1 MCYMIVIIIII
12 IVVVLLLLLLCKA
25 LNTVYNTHVKL
36 IMIIYKMLKFQIK
49 FMEIIGGIIINKV
62 QTSK

>member
-12 IVVVLLLLLLCKA
+12 IVVVLLLLCKA

-49 FMEIIGGIIINKV
+49 FMEIIGHIIINKV